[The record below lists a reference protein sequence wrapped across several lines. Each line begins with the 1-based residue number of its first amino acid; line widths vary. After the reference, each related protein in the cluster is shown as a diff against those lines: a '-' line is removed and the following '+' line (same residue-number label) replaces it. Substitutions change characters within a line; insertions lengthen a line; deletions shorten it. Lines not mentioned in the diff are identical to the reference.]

1 MNELEFS
8 FEPDPVDTFLSGL
21 KAGDR
26 VAASRL
32 LTLLEGEDTEALE
45 NVLQE
50 LETAGV
56 TLEIDLPKTHGTGE
70 AAARLRQEELL
81 AAEGLNPGLLEES
94 DPLRLY
100 LEELAG
106 VPAFGDEA
114 VLAAQCAEKAG
125 GEEQLANL
133 GLSRVIEL
141 AQDYVVFVEGEDKM
155 AEKMSKLL
163 AISLGN
169 IKNLYD
175 EKYDKGSF
183 IKNIILDNIL
193 PSDIYIKSKEL
204 HFNTEEMRIVFL
216 IKVFG
221 KTDVMPFEMLQNMF
235 PDKTKDYVISVGEH
249 DIVLVKDIKPGT
261 ETKDI
266 EKIATNI
273 ADTLSSEF
281 YTKVAIG
288 ISTVVENIKDLA
300 RAYKEAQIALDVGK
314 VFETEKSIISYENLG
329 IGRLIYQLPT
339 TLCEMFLQEVFKR
352 GSLESLD
359 RETLLTIQCFFE
371 NNLNVSETS
380 RKLFVH
386 RNTLVYRLE
395 KIRKLTGLDLREFE
409 HAITF
414 KVALMVKKYL
424 NSKPIKF

>member
-8 FEPDPVDTFLSGL
+8 FEPDPVDAFLSGL

-70 AAARLRQEELL
+70 AAVRLRQEELL

-141 AQDYVVFVEGEDKM
+141 AQDYVGYGVLLMDLIQEG
-155 AEKMSKLL
+155 
-163 AISLGN
+163 SLGLWQA
-169 IKNLYD
+169 IQSYC
-175 EKYDKGSF
+175 EGVY
-183 IKNIILDNIL
+183 
-193 PSDIYIKSKEL
+193 
-204 HFNTEEMRIVFL
+204 
-216 IKVFG
+216 
-221 KTDVMPFEMLQNMF
+221 
-235 PDKTKDYVISVGEH
+235 
-249 DIVLVKDIKPGT
+249 
-261 ETKDI
+261 
-266 EKIATNI
+266 
-273 ADTLSSEF
+273 ADHRDRWIRF
-281 YTKVAIG
+281 Y
-288 ISTVVENIKDLA
+288 LA
-300 RAYKEAQIALDVGK
+300 RAVILQAHASGVGQKMRRAMEDYRQIDERLLAELGRNPTLEEIAEQLHMSPE
-314 VFETEKSIISYENLG
+314 ETEAVKKTIENARLVDRVNRPEEPEDSQEQTQAVEDTALFQMRQRIG
-329 IGRLIYQLPT
+329 DLLSGLEEADARLLTLRFGLEGGKPRTPEETGRLLGLTP
-339 TLCEMFLQEVFKR
+339 QEVVA
-352 GSLESLD
+352 
-359 RETLLTIQCFFE
+359 REAAALSKL
-371 NNLNVSETS
+371 
-380 RKLFVH
+380 RK
-386 RNTLVYRLE
+386 
-395 KIRKLTGLDLREFE
+395 G
-409 HAITF
+409 
-414 KVALMVKKYL
+414 
-424 NSKPIKF
+424 